1 MMPGSALD
9 LASPRFAALAMP
21 NHIISKV
28 EPIDEY
34 HLLDLG
40 TGLSH
45 AALRHLRRSA
55 SLHGSVHRGKFSA
68 ATSGLSITTRAS
80 KQTTAADVVAKA
92 QAIVRIAAGDIRC
105 RLFSAEYAAG
115 QH

>member
-1 MMPGSALD
+1 
-9 LASPRFAALAMP
+9 MP

-45 AALRHLRRSA
+45 GGFA
-55 SLHGSVHRGKFSA
+55 SLEAARIMHGSVALRRGKFFVV
-68 ATSGLSITTRAS
+68 TSGLSITTRAG
-80 KQTTAADVVAKA
+80 KETAAADVIAEA
-92 QAIVRIAAGDIRC
+92 QAVLSESELLRAMFDVGY
-105 RLFSAEYAAG
+105 FTPNV
-115 QH
+115 

>member
-45 AALRHLRRSA
+45 GGFA
-55 SLHGSVHRGKFSA
+55 SLEAVRVIA
-68 ATSGLSITTRAS
+68 RERAS
-80 KQTTAADVVAKA
+80 RQIFRGNK
-92 QAIVRIAAGDIRC
+92 RIEHHDP
-105 RLFSAEYAAG
+105 S
-115 QH
+115 Q